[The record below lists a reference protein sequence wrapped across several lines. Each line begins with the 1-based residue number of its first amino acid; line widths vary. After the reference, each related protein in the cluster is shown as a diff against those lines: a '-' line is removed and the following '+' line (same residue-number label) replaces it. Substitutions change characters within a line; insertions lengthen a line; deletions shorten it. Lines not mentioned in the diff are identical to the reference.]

1 MKKELSEGKNI
12 SGREEAD
19 YIYIL
24 VREDLTL
31 AQQGVQSA
39 HAGMLAVSKYG
50 GLREDTRLI
59 ILKVKDQSH
68 LLEYDKLTESI
79 GLKTAKFWEP
89 DHKTGWSAL
98 STSPMSREKGKIFRK
113 LPLWRPH

>member
-1 MKKELSEGKNI
+1 MRKELFEGKNTE
-12 SGREEAD
+12 GKNEAE

-50 GLREDTRLI
+50 GLNENTRLV
-59 ILKVKDQSH
+59 ILKVKD
-68 LLEYDKLTESI
+68 
-79 GLKTAKFWEP
+79 
-89 DHKTGWSAL
+89 
-98 STSPMSREKGKIFRK
+98 
-113 LPLWRPH
+113 